1 MGVRVTISMHN
12 TQRKHTPDV
21 NEMVKAR
28 RNESGSRGR
37 GYRFMAQKAFNI
49 FVSLHPLS
57 SFWTG
62 DGPKFSQQPSRP
74 TYEHSSI
81 YLLGY
86 VCSSANLRLD
96 DCQKEV
102 SGSGKQDTQG
112 RGDL

>member
-12 TQRKHTPDV
+12 TQRKHTPV
-21 NEMVKAR
+21 VKEMVKAR
-28 RNESGSRGR
+28 RNESGFRGR
-37 GYRFMAQKAFNI
+37 GCRFMAQKAFNL
-49 FVSLHPLS
+49 FVSLYKLS

-62 DGPKFSQQPSRP
+62 NGPKVSQQPSRP

-86 VCSSANLRLD
+86 MCSSADLNLD

-102 SGSGKQDTQG
+102 SGWGKQDAQG